1 MVNIM
6 KSSKNKIGIITSYH
20 GNYNFGGLL
29 QAYALPTALQKY
41 LGVSAEQID
50 YVSLFTGENETKD
63 SLSVRKLIYKVG
75 IFLFNKLEE
84 GNLKKRRK
92 AFEQFMAEI
101 PHSEK
106 VYDYNNISDSVE
118 RYSAFI
124 CGGDQIWSDFK
135 QTGWFGSQDLLVY
148 TLQFVPQ
155 HIKKIADAP
164 SMATLELTNE
174 FKNQFSVGI
183 NRLNTISVREK
194 RAVSIIKQMSD
205 RPISVTV
212 DPVLLL
218 KESDWLD
225 VMNCSFQKE
234 KYILCYILGDSTEQ
248 RKSAAKYAEKLK
260 CKIIVFP
267 HILQNS
273 VRKSDLVFG
282 DIRDY
287 SSGPREFLDL
297 IKNAEVVI
305 TDSFHAC
312 VFSMIFKTPLIVF
325 ERGKI
330 VGKVDINSRIYD
342 FLEEYHLENQ
352 LVTAEELTE
361 MKEIPKIDF
370 TYAHEHWKKRREESL
385 YYLGNA
391 LKDNRYGRE

>member
-1 MVNIM
+1 MVNKM
-6 KSSKNKIGIITSYH
+6 KSSKNKLGIITLYH
-20 GNYNFGGLL
+20 GNCNFGGLL
-29 QAYALPTALQKY
+29 QAYALPTALRKY

-63 SLSVRKLIYKVG
+63 SLSLRKLVYKVG
-75 IFLFNKLEE
+75 ILLFNKLEE
-84 GNLKKRRK
+84 SNFKKRRK
-92 AFEQFMAEI
+92 AFEKFMEEI

-118 RYSAFI
+118 RYNAFI
-124 CGGDQIWSDFK
+124 CGGDQIWSDCK
-135 QTGWFGSQDLLVY
+135 QTGWFGNQDLMVY

-155 HIKKIADAP
+155 NIKKIAYAP

-183 NRLNTISVREK
+183 NRLNSISVREK
-194 RAVSIIKQMSD
+194 RAVSIIKQISD

-225 VMNCSFQKE
+225 IMNFSFRKE

-248 RKSAAKYAEKLK
+248 RKAVTKYAEKLK

-312 VFSMIFKTPLIVF
+312 VFSMIFKTPFIVF

-330 VGKVDINSRIYD
+330 AGKVDINSRIYD
-342 FLEEYHLENQ
+342 FLEEYHLGNQ
-352 LVTAEELTE
+352 LVTEQELTG
-361 MKEIPKIDF
+361 MKEIPKVDF
-370 TYAHEHWKKRREESL
+370 TYAHEHWEERRAESL
-385 YYLGNA
+385 KYLENA
-391 LKDNRYGRE
+391 LKND